1 MGMRTSYVFA
11 TLRSKRFG
19 HHSTCRTA
27 YNVNGGK
34 TGGGVGVGKHT
45 VSTVLELVKR
55 LGSVFHKKNDDDHL
69 LDYLLFHRSFIA
81 SPSLRRIN

>member
-1 MGMRTSYVFA
+1 MGMRTPYVFA

-19 HHSTCRTA
+19 HHSTCRTT
-27 YNVNGGK
+27 YNVNGP
-34 TGGGVGVGKHT
+34 GGGRAKHT